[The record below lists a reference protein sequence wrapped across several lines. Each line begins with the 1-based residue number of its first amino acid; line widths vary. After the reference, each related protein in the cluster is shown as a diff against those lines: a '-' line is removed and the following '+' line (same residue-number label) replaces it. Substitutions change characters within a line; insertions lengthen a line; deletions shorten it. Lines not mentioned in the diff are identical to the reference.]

1 MKILIVIK
9 IFSNFKMFH
18 ISGNT
23 HLKKTDNSVGF
34 PCWLKSW
41 KRNKENCSPK
51 QKFQKFWK
59 ERKEKLLDSLGLSR
73 VFQIHLKLEL
83 ALAFYRSYYFLITY
97 YVPYTRPKL
106 CMYYFMEISSNLY
119 EIVPLLFTINRRDIE
134 FNLQKVTQL
143 ACGAA

>member
-9 IFSNFKMFH
+9 IFSNFKMFQ
-18 ISGNT
+18 ISGKT

-41 KRNKENCSPK
+41 KNNKENCSPK
-51 QKFQKFWK
+51 WKFQRLWK
-59 ERKEKLLDSLGLSR
+59 ERKEKLLDSLGPSR

-97 YVPYTRPKL
+97 YVTYTRPKL
-106 CMYYFMEISSNLY
+106 YMYYFMEISNNIH
-119 EIVPLLFTINRRDIE
+119 EIVPLLFTVNRRSMS
-134 FNLQKVTQL
+134 LT
-143 ACGAA
+143 CRRSHS